1 MSSSKKKCDCKCN
14 LKPRKILTSKQAEKQ
29 PVGSF
34 YHPTNKTVR
43 SGACPVGFELR
54 KGYERKPYK
63 KGSKLIKSTYVE
75 PVCVK
80 DKGLPGKLLPEY
92 KPISL
97 DKSHVLSK
105 YGYSTKLDDNKRHKT
120 LLEASKD
127 LSYKSVITRLVALRT
142 LTKKTDPEHSK
153 IYNTNIK
160 KLQEWRTKNPEL
172 YKKKG
177 SIPNSLKETI
187 DKSNK
192 RSKKIINKKSVS
204 PLVNLFRK
212 IDFKKESTVKSVLKS
227 NKKSKKS
234 INKKSEFPLGNLFRK
249 LDLKKKSKVKT
260 VKKIKPE
267 LKSNKSKTEKVV
279 KKSFFGNLFKKLD
292 LKSNKKTSKSSKTK
306 KDITK
311 DTKNTKKK
319 TMKLS
324 SLMRILKNK
333 K

>member
-1 MSSSKKKCDCKCN
+1 MPSSKKKCDCKCN
-14 LKPRKILTSKQAEKQ
+14 YKPRKILTSKQAEKK

-92 KPISL
+92 KTISL
-97 DKSHVLSK
+97 DQSHVLSK
-105 YGYSTKLDDNKRHKT
+105 YGYSTKLDNNERHET

-127 LSYKSVITRLVALRT
+127 LTYKSVITRLVALRT
-142 LTKKTDPEHSK
+142 LTKKTDPEHSN

-177 SIPNSLKETI
+177 NVSNSLKETI

-192 RSKKIINKKSVS
+192 RSKKTIKKSPHPFV
-204 PLVNLFRK
+204 
-212 IDFKKESTVKSVLKS
+212 D
-227 NKKSKKS
+227 
-234 INKKSEFPLGNLFRK
+234 LFRK
-249 LDLKKKSKVKT
+249 LDLKKELTVKH

-292 LKSNKKTSKSSKTK
+292 LKSKKKTSKSSKTK
-306 KDITK
+306 KDSK
-311 DTKNTKKK
+311 DSKDTKKK

-324 SLMRILKNK
+324 SLMSLLKDK

>member
-1 MSSSKKKCDCKCN
+1 MQSSKKKCDCKCN
-14 LKPRKILTSKQAEKQ
+14 YKPRKILTSKQAEKK

-105 YGYSTKLDDNKRHKT
+105 YGYSTKLDDNKRHET

-127 LSYKSVITRLVALRT
+127 LTYKSVITRLVALRT
-142 LTKKTDPEHSK
+142 LTKKTDPEHSN
-153 IYNTNIK
+153 IYNKNIK

-177 SIPNSLKETI
+177 NVSNSLKETI
-187 DKSNK
+187 D
-192 RSKKIINKKSVS
+192 
-204 PLVNLFRK
+204 
-212 IDFKKESTVKSVLKS
+212 KS

-234 INKKSEFPLGNLFRK
+234 INKKSSYPLGNLFRK
-249 LDLKKKSKVKT
+249 LDFKKESTVKY

-267 LKSNKSKTEKVV
+267 LKSNKSKKEKVV
-279 KKSFFGNLFKKLD
+279 KKLFFGNLFKKLD
-292 LKSNKKTSKSSKTK
+292 LKSYKKTSKESKTK
-306 KDITK
+306 KDSK
-311 DTKNTKKK
+311 DTKKKI
-319 TMKLS
+319 MKLS
-324 SLMRILKNK
+324 SLMSLLKDK